1 MKEVYWVVMNGK
13 RMQPFETHHEAK
25 DHATHLQEE
34 YESAQI
40 LILRVN
46 LETGFQQ
53 YVRW

>member
-1 MKEVYWVVMNGK
+1 MKEVYWVILNGK
-13 RMQPFETHHEAK
+13 RMKAFETHKEAK
-25 DHATHLQEE
+25 DKAITFQEE
-34 YESAQI
+34 HESSQI